1 MTEADL
7 QVQLEETLSAQ
18 GLSHEQLQT
27 LASQLVWRIGRSGD
41 DGPVT
46 VRVGFAKSAAF
57 FAELPRLKNATD
69 AELEEAAKGGA
80 LRVEWVGARPRLW
93 GMDS

>member
-7 QVQLEETLSAQ
+7 QAQLGEVLDVQGVSP
-18 GLSHEQLQT
+18 EQFGT

-46 VRVGFAKSAAF
+46 VRLGFAGSAAA

-69 AELEEAAKGGA
+69 AEVEEAAREGA
-80 LRVEWVGARPRLW
+80 LRVEWVGARGR
-93 GMDS
+93 S